1 MNNRFF
7 DVKKEK
13 QDRIINAALQVF
25 ARNGYRHASTDDI
38 VRAASISK
46 GLLFHYFGSKLELY
60 IFLYDYST
68 KYMLLELSGE
78 VKSTETDY
86 FSLLRHAEKA
96 RVRVLKTYPYM
107 RRFLDR
113 VEEED
118 CEEALEA
125 VEPSRRAYRERIR
138 SMMAQADYHVFEP
151 LADPVLAA
159 KCVEYTLRG
168 MTEEH
173 SRRFDYT
180 PEGLYREICVYLDM
194 FDGIFG
200 KGKKEGEESPDEERG
215 GPEA

>member
-13 QDRIINAALQVF
+13 QDRIINAALQIF
-25 ARNGYRHASTDDI
+25 ARNGYRRASTDDI
-38 VRAASISK
+38 VRMASISK

-60 IFLYDYST
+60 AFLYDYSA

-86 FSLLRHAEKA
+86 FKLLRHMERA
-96 RVRVLKTYPYM
+96 RIRVLKTYPYM
-107 RRFLDR
+107 RRFMDR

-125 VEPSRRAYRERIR
+125 VEPARQAYQERIR
-138 SMMAQADYHVFEP
+138 GMMAQADYHIFEP
-151 LADPVLAA
+151 LADPDLAA
-159 KCVEYTLRG
+159 KCVEYTLKG

-180 PEGLYREICVYLDM
+180 PDGLYQEICVYLDL

-200 KGKKEGEESPDEERG
+200 KGKGRQNPNEEEDYPDS
-215 GPEA
+215 